1 MGLKEDLLEMKK
13 EVRSVKEQSLAMEML
28 SESKKA
34 NTKICVSFTIVL
46 IIVAIL
52 WGGTVAYL
60 IHTLNDIR
68 TAERTTNTQEI
79 EDVGTIENSN
89 ISNGDMYGEDKAN

>member
-13 EVRSVKEQSLAMEML
+13 EVRGVKEQSLAMEML

-46 IIVAIL
+46 IIIAIL

-60 IHTLNDIR
+60 IHTLNDIG
-68 TAERTTNTQEI
+68 TAERTTNTQKI